1 MISALKAAGFVA
13 SVVFTHYIICY
24 MCRVSYYIRL
34 AMEEAVKT
42 TEEVPVGAIVVANGK
57 VISRAHNK
65 SIVSHDPTAHAEVIA
80 LRSACMSLST
90 HILDECDMY
99 VTLEPC
105 AMCAQAISFA
115 RIRRLY
121 FGAYNQK
128 LGSVEN
134 GPRIFQYCHHVPEV
148 YGGFLEQ
155 ENSEILKGFFEKI
168 RESSQKHAPSK
179 NLNTFKK
186 SGITTSEQERK

>member
-1 MISALKAAGFVA
+1 MR
-13 SVVFTHYIICY
+13 C
-24 MCRVSYYIRL
+24 VSSYIRL
-34 AMEEAVKT
+34 AMKEAMKT
-42 TEEVPVGAIVVANGK
+42 AEEVPVGAVIVANGRI
-57 VISRAHNK
+57 ISKAHNQ
-65 SIVSHDPTAHAEVIA
+65 SISSFDPTAHAEVIA

-90 HILDECDMY
+90 HILDECDIY

-134 GPRIFQYCHHVPEV
+134 GPRIFRYCHHVPEV

-155 ENSEILKGFFEKI
+155 ENSEILKGFFKRI
-168 RESSQKHAPSK
+168 REDSQNHASSK
-179 NLNTFKK
+179 NLNISNK
-186 SGITTSEQERK
+186 SGIITLTQDRK